1 MKRWRRHCNRPNGP
15 GENSPGPS
23 TFYCLPRLIDRP
35 RKGWLQPAL
44 NAYTD
49 NRQLLVD
56 YITDHQREHY
66 RLAFSYVKNR
76 DAALDV
82 VQESIVKSLTKI
94 DSLREPAYLKTWFY
108 RILLNESMNHF
119 RKNKDLL
126 PFDEVQW
133 DRPAEARDPGDLLDL
148 YAAIDR
154 LTPQE
159 QALVRLRFFED
170 MKLEEIA
177 NVTGTNLNTVK
188 SRLYKT
194 LKKLRDMTGEELHDE
209 P

>member
-1 MKRWRRHCNRPNGP
+1 M
-15 GENSPGPS
+15 
-23 TFYCLPRLIDRP
+23 
-35 RKGWLQPAL
+35 

-154 LTPQE
+154 LTSQE